1 MESNPTRSFT
11 LFPRLPTELRLKI
24 WHLAMPGPRTI
35 TLQYKFRRR
44 ARLESA
50 LPYTASWT
58 SKDLNPA
65 ALQVCHESRYEALEI
80 YEQAFGTHACS
91 GRKVYFDFEQ
101 DTLKFG
107 GEENYSESDGILNGA
122 PGYIYPAGTT
132 DWLGLFLSGDYLGGD
147 HDGEKKLK
155 RLVIAISWDFLV
167 RRAFIWHDIRNF
179 TNLMEVTILADRSEA
194 DEIMQAGAAR
204 SFHFLAREHKEWN
217 PPKVL
222 IGDPASG
229 TVWEEFGPEAV

>member
-1 MESNPTRSFT
+1 MGVIIKNKLYRKGKLTIFLFHIAFVLILAGAAITRFIGY
-11 LFPRLPTELRLKI
+11 E
-24 WHLAMPGPRTI
+24 GTI
-35 TLQYKFRRR
+35 NIREGQ
-44 ARLESA
+44 
-50 LPYTASWT
+50 
-58 SKDLNPA
+58 
-65 ALQVCHESRYEALEI
+65 
-80 YEQAFGTHACS
+80 
-91 GRKVYFDFEQ
+91 
-101 DTLKFG
+101 
-107 GEENYSESDGILNGA
+107 
-122 PGYIYPAGTT
+122 TT
-132 DWLGLFLSGDYLGGD
+132 DQFFLSGDYLGGD

-155 RLVIAISWDFLV
+155 RLVIAISWDFLD